1 MLEYKEDVNI
11 SELRK
16 QRSNWDKIDRSAI
29 LSRFKF

>member
-16 QRSNWDKIDRSAI
+16 QRANWDEIDRSAI